1 MREGARAVRMGEIA
15 VARNGEVLAAIGL
28 GSCVGVALLDPQA
41 GVAGLAHVLLPEP
54 ASGREGGPARFATT
68 AVPAL
73 LKAVESAGATRAR
86 VIAKMAGGASMFA
99 GLSNNGIAA
108 IGQRNAAAVRRTLE
122 ELGIPLVA
130 EDTGGSWGRTIH
142 VQASDGAYIV
152 SNVLRDDVV
161 L

>member
-1 MREGARAVRMGEIA
+1 MREGARPVRMGELA
-15 VARNGEVLAAIGL
+15 VASRNEVLAAVGL
-28 GSCVGVALLDPQA
+28 GSCIGVALIDERSA
-41 GVAGLAHVLLPEP
+41 IAGLAHVLLPEP
-54 ASGREGGPARFATT
+54 SSGREGGPGRFATT

-73 LKAVESAGATRAR
+73 MQEVVRAGAAR
-86 VIAKMAGGASMFA
+86 DRLVAKMAGGASMFA

-108 IGQRNAAAVRRTLE
+108 VGQRNAAAVRRALE
-122 ELGIPLVA
+122 QLGIPLVG
-130 EDTGGSWGRTIH
+130 EDVGGTWGRTVH

>member
-1 MREGARAVRMGEIA
+1 MREGARPVRMGELA
-15 VARNGEVLAAIGL
+15 VASRDEVLAAVGL
-28 GSCVGVALLDPQA
+28 GSCIGVALIDERSA
-41 GVAGLAHVLLPEP
+41 IAGLAHVLLPEP
-54 ASGREGGPARFATT
+54 SSGREGGPGRFATT

-73 LKAVESAGATRAR
+73 MQEVVRAGAAR
-86 VIAKMAGGASMFA
+86 DRLVAKMAGGASMFS

-108 IGQRNAAAVRRTLE
+108 VGQRNAAAVRRALE
-122 ELGIPLVA
+122 QLGIPLVG
-130 EDTGGSWGRTIH
+130 EDVGGTWGRTVH